1 MVRLLLLAL
10 VAFLLYLLL
19 RSAVTAFFV
28 GLRGAVGPRGAPRA
42 IRDELVKDPVCETY
56 VPRRSAVARSVGTT
70 THYFCSA
77 ACAEK
82 FQRSA

>member
-1 MVRLLLLAL
+1 MTRLLLLAV
-10 VAFLLYLLL
+10 VAVLLYLLL
-19 RSAVTAFFV
+19 RGAVTAFLAGF
-28 GLRGAVGPRGAPRA
+28 RGVVGPRSAPRA

-56 VPRRSAVARSVGTT
+56 VPRRSAVARSVGAT